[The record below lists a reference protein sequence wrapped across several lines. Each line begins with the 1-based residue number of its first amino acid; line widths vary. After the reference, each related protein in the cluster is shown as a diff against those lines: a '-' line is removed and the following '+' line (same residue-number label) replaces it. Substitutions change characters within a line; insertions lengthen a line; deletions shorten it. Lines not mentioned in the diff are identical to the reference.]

1 VKERRQ
7 ARIGTV
13 SGLALLAG
21 GTAVAAVAGSADT
34 IFATVLLG
42 LLTLGLG
49 HSLVVEIGRQ
59 ALRRS
64 AGGWSRHDT
73 INAILLGL
81 WAEISLIMGILLP
94 GSLVLRSVGV
104 FLSLAYALSCVYF
117 VTKRRR
123 ALALL
128 AASPPESGEEP
139 SPAPVSD
146 EAEPIRGVHVTA
158 EPVTAEPL
166 AAEPLAAEPLAAAPV
181 KGAVR
186 R

>member
-1 VKERRQ
+1 VRERRQ

-21 GTAVAAVAGSADT
+21 GTAVAAVAGGAHT

-42 LLTLGLG
+42 LLTLGLC

-73 INAILLGL
+73 INAVLLGL
-81 WAEISLIMGILLP
+81 WAEIALIMGILLP
-94 GSLVLRSVGV
+94 GPVVLRSVGV
-104 FLSLAYALSCVYF
+104 FLSLAYASSCVYF

-123 ALALL
+123 ALASF
-128 AASPPESGEEP
+128 AASPPDSVGEP
-139 SPAPVSD
+139 SPVEAVD
-146 EAEPIRGVHVTA
+146 EHLAELAGLAGEHAAGEHVDAEPIKD
-158 EPVTAEPL
+158 
-166 AAEPLAAEPLAAAPV
+166 AAP
-181 KGAVR
+181 R
-186 R
+186 

>member
-1 VKERRQ
+1 VRERRQ

-13 SGLALLAG
+13 SGLALLTG
-21 GTAVAAVAGSADT
+21 GTAVAAVAGGAHT

-42 LLTLGLG
+42 LLTLGLS

-73 INAILLGL
+73 INAVLLGL
-81 WAEISLIMGILLP
+81 WAEIALLMGILLP
-94 GSLVLRSVGV
+94 GSVLLRSVGLI
-104 FLSLAYALSCVYF
+104 LSLAYACSCLYF

-123 ALALL
+123 ALASF
-128 AASPPESGEEP
+128 AASPPDAEEEP
-139 SPAPVSD
+139 SPAPAVD
-146 EAEPIRGVHVTA
+146 E
-158 EPVTAEPL
+158 
-166 AAEPLAAEPLAAAPV
+166 PV